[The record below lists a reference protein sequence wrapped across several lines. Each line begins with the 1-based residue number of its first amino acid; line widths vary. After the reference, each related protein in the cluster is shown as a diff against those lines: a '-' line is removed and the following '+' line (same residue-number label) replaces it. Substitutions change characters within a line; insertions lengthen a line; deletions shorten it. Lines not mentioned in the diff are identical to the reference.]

1 MRKILSI
8 LLLVLYCSEIFGQ
21 SVETNIKT
29 ALNNINQ
36 GYIQYGVTELQSAA
50 KVNSVIAQYYLAVCY
65 EHGISLEKNQ
75 KEAFLHYRK
84 AAERGLADAMYHIA
98 DFYKD
103 GIVVEKNEA
112 RYDEWMKRYL
122 NKGGKLVLPD
132 LIVIYNEGLKHPENY
147 ALNPNSDINNDVG
160 NAVASNNV
168 AAINNITIVQQITSS
183 TAEEKKSSETSNVP
197 KEAKSDVDC
206 NIPETTK
213 IAEKTFALIIAN
225 EEYQDVASVP
235 NAINDGTIFAEYCRK
250 TLGLPE
256 TNIHLVKNATLNN
269 IKREL
274 NIFRQIMNTYKNEAK
289 LIVYYAGHG
298 IPDETTKSAYIL
310 PIDGY
315 GSDIST
321 CFSLGDM
328 YNTLGEYPASQVIV
342 ILDACF
348 SGTQRGEN
356 MLYSARG
363 VALKAK
369 KGIPTGNVVV
379 LSAAQ
384 GDETAYP
391 YSEQK
396 HGLFTYYLLKKL
408 KETKG
413 ECSLGE
419 LSQYVTSE
427 VSKKSIIVNRKPQ
440 TPTVSAPSNF
450 NWINLTLK

>member
-1 MRKILSI
+1 
-8 LLLVLYCSEIFGQ
+8 
-21 SVETNIKT
+21 
-29 ALNNINQ
+29 
-36 GYIQYGVTELQSAA
+36 
-50 KVNSVIAQYYLAVCY
+50 
-65 EHGISLEKNQ
+65 
-75 KEAFLHYRK
+75 
-84 AAERGLADAMYHIA
+84 
-98 DFYKD
+98 
-103 GIVVEKNEA
+103 
-112 RYDEWMKRYL
+112 MK
-122 NKGGKLVLPD
+122 K
-132 LIVIYNEGLKHPENY
+132 
-147 ALNPNSDINNDVG
+147 
-160 NAVASNNV
+160 
-168 AAINNITIVQQITSS
+168 
-183 TAEEKKSSETSNVP
+183 
-197 KEAKSDVDC
+197 
-206 NIPETTK
+206 
-213 IAEKTFALIIAN
+213 
-225 EEYQDVASVP
+225 
-235 NAINDGTIFAEYCRK
+235 
-250 TLGLPE
+250 
-256 TNIHLVKNATLNN
+256 
-269 IKREL
+269 
-274 NIFRQIMNTYKNEAK
+274 
-289 LIVYYAGHG
+289 
-298 IPDETTKSAYIL
+298 
-310 PIDGY
+310 
-315 GSDIST
+315 
-321 CFSLGDM
+321 CFSIVMLAALLCVCITVIGRPAYAEQGDPI
-328 YNTLGEYPASQVIV
+328 EYPASQVIV